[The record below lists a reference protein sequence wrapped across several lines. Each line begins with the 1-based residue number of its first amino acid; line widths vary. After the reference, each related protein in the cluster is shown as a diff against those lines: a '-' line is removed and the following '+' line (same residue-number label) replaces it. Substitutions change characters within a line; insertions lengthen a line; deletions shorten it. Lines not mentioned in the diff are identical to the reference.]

1 MIHLRQIVV
10 LLFFVWSSAPAF
22 SQTAWKC
29 GTDTRIA
36 LEGTTETSVLT
47 CAEDGRPSILTFES
61 SSSSL
66 PYAFVVADEAGIIQL
81 VTNRLSIDFD
91 QFAIGN
97 YRVYVLSYL
106 GHLSAKAGMNINKDP
121 LGKICYGLSANYI
134 RVGHLTPN
142 GGQIEFAGGGTS
154 RLVCA
159 NNEKPDVLSF
169 LTTSTDPQYRYFLTD
184 ANNALLE
191 VLDGNA
197 LDFNLA
203 ESVRRIWGASVVGE
217 ITVQPGEILTGAI
230 LASECFGLSS
240 NFLEVVPIEPQG
252 GQVSFAG
259 LGARV
264 EQCSNDDRNAV
275 FPLSSTS
282 TSLASYLYL
291 LTDEENR
298 LIQVLNDARLDAS
311 GLVAGNYRIW
321 GMSYL
326 GNTALTP
333 GMQIT
338 AGALSDDCFEL
349 SANFAELEIF
359 DLDPGTI
366 RTQGNESRKVLCLN
380 DQTEDKLSFL
390 VTPFPGFE
398 YLLVITDENN
408 QIVSLANPGPAV
420 DFAALPGN
428 KYRVYGLSYQGKVL
442 IGPGMPLGSQPLAE
456 GCFALTSSFVEV
468 EKKNPDGGIVKL
480 EDGTDKVQLCYLSGS
495 TPGSLRLTTT
505 GKNGENYLFL
515 LTDSNDNIQ
524 TISAGGQFDLGSF
537 PGGAYRIYG
546 LSYTGALSFPS
557 GANINNT
564 NFSNECADLSDN
576 FVSIS
581 KTILDGAS
589 ISFQDGSSEALLCT
603 DGAGVAGANLANTAT
618 AVQQYA
624 YLLTDTDNKVLRIFQ
639 ADNRVTL
646 EKEEEG
652 DFRVWGVAY
661 SGALLTQVGSNLSQ
675 TIHSDQCFE
684 LSKNFVVLKRRNVEG
699 GAVQLAGNAPSF
711 LGCFDGGSGAPVLE
725 VQFSRNPIGARSA
738 FLVTDANNV
747 VQAISQTRQVAFN
760 GFAPGNY
767 RVWHLAYSGELKVE
781 AGQGIGLTSLSSE
794 CFDLSDNFIPV
805 TLERVE
811 GAMVRLSDETTERT
825 ICLGQESGF
834 VSFKNTGTSASTYR
848 YVLTNGKDEMILA
861 LIGSSF
867 DISVAPA
874 GDYRIYGISYTGN
887 LLLTNGQN
895 IRTAPISD
903 RCFALSDNFISL
915 RNELVRGGSIF
926 FNNGAIGD
934 RFVCPDDLEGSVIK
948 FSKAA
953 EVGPAYAY
961 LVTDQQS
968 LIVAVSTSD
977 SVNFAE
983 LPEGI
988 YQVWGLAYSGKLN
1001 AAPGVHPIR
1010 VPLAD
1015 GCFSLSGNS
1024 LIVRRTSPLGGTIS
1038 LPDGSDFLAIC
1049 PESNQPKAIQV
1060 EGRGGQGGQEVFLLS
1075 DSNNVV
1081 VESSLSGRFVLDS
1094 LPKGDYLVRT
1104 LIFNGDLLAAAGVDM
1119 DTAELATSCYSLSAN
1134 AVSLLV
1140 ESPNAGTVTVTPMH
1154 LVTGNNPGTCISGV
1168 SDSNNVLL
1176 VRALGS
1182 SQTPYLILATDTLNQ
1197 LLFSLE
1203 VKPATV
1209 PNDPT
1214 AFFFEGQIPFDAL
1227 GGGDFLFYGLAY
1239 TGNLNLTPGKRIEGV
1254 SLSDDCF
1261 SLTQSARFTL
1271 LEADG
1276 GRIEADGFEG
1286 DTVFVCPGDQVQ
1298 DSIFFSTSSQ
1308 GYGAGYRYFLTNA
1321 SNLVLSELPGN
1332 VQNFENAGFRELRIW
1347 AASFT
1352 GNFASPRNKNLLTAT
1367 LSDACFDLSD
1377 NFLTI
1382 IREAPEATSIS
1393 TADNKQEVYFC
1404 PGKDGSTVQLKTAS
1418 KAKAG
1423 FVYILTD
1430 ASGVVNEI
1438 NRTGSI
1444 DLKAKAVGVYTVYG
1458 LSYTG
1463 RLLFRTGDTL
1473 NLNAPLSSS
1482 CFVLASNQVK
1492 LTRGGEVDGKSIT
1505 TLFGDSLF
1513 YTCPGDGVSDLVIV
1527 FPPQPENGS
1536 EYRLFITDDQ
1546 NRIVFPDVQSDLI
1559 DFDAS
1564 APGVYRVWGVSYTGQ
1579 FLGQFGM
1586 RLDEGALSSDC
1597 YDLSDNFITVVAQI
1611 PVGGA
1616 LTTSDGQTKVNVVR
1630 ADGKPDIY
1638 GFVRTGGSSGTPV
1651 RYLLT
1656 DIDNVILA
1664 IATTDSF
1671 DFDQLE
1677 VGEYRVWGLTF
1688 TGIFLAAP
1696 GADADLSPLSD
1707 NCFSLTSNFVTI
1719 NVIASSGLSN
1729 AWIATLGPEKE
1740 ARPRLFLNAAPNP
1753 VSETLQVGFS
1763 VETLQAGEAHLQL
1776 FSLTGELLRVQKI
1789 QPLAGYNTAVLDM
1802 SSLTDGV
1809 YFLRLFHQGA
1819 QETLRVVKITRP

>member
-1 MIHLRQIVV
+1 MIHLRQFIVF
-10 LLFFVWSSAPAF
+10 LFFAWSSVQAF

-36 LEGTTETSVLT
+36 LQGTTVTSVLT
-47 CAEDGRPSILTFES
+47 CADDGRPSILNFKS

-66 PYAFVVADEAGIIQL
+66 PYSIVVTDEAGNIKL

-106 GHLSAKAGMNINKDP
+106 GHLSAKAGLNIFKDP

-134 RVGHLTPN
+134 QVGHLTPN
-142 GGQIEFAGGGTS
+142 GGQLEFSDGGTS
-154 RLVCA
+154 RLVCT
-159 NNEKPDVLSF
+159 NNEKPDVLTF
-169 LTTSTDPQYRYFLTD
+169 QTTSTDPQYRYFLTD
-184 ANNALLE
+184 ANNVLLE
-191 VLDGNA
+191 VLEGNS
-197 LDFNLA
+197 LDFNLTTG
-203 ESVRRIWGASVVGE
+203 VRRIWGASVVGE
-217 ITVQPGEILTGAI
+217 LTVQPGEVLTNALI
-230 LASECFGLSS
+230 AAECFGLSE
-240 NFLEVVPIEPQG
+240 NFLEVIPTQPQG
-252 GQVSFAG
+252 GQVSFTG
-259 LGARV
+259 LGTRI
-264 EQCSNDDRNAV
+264 EQCSSDDRNAV

-282 TSLASYLYL
+282 SSLASYLYL

-298 LIQVLNDARLDAS
+298 LIEVLSEARLDAS
-311 GLVAGNYRIW
+311 GLAAGNYRVW

-333 GMQIT
+333 GILVTQ
-338 AGALSDDCFEL
+338 GALSDDCFEL
-349 SANFAELEIF
+349 SANFVELEIF
-359 DLDPGTI
+359 DLDPGAI
-366 RTQGNESRKVLCLN
+366 RTQGNETRKVLCLN
-380 DQTEDKLSFL
+380 DQTEDKLSFQ
-390 VTPFPGFE
+390 VNPFPGFD
-398 YLLVITDENN
+398 YILLITDENN
-408 QIVSLANPGPAV
+408 QIVSLANPGQAV

-428 KYRVYGLSYQGKVL
+428 KYRVYGLSYQGNL
-442 IGPGMPLGSQPLAE
+442 MISSGMQLGNQPLAE
-456 GCFALTSSFVEV
+456 GCFALTSDFVEV
-468 EKKNPDGGIVKL
+468 EKKNPDGGLVRL
-480 EDGTDKVQLCYLSGS
+480 EDGTDKIQLCYLAGS
-495 TPGSLRLTTT
+495 TPSGLKLTTT

-524 TISAGGQFDLGSF
+524 TISSDGQFDLGSF
-537 PGGAYRIYG
+537 PGGTYRIYG

-557 GANINNT
+557 GANVKNT
-564 NFSNECADLSDN
+564 NFSNECADLSGN
-576 FVSIS
+576 FVTIT
-581 KTILDGAS
+581 KTNLDGAS

-603 DGAGVAGANLANTAT
+603 DGSGIAGINLANTAT
-618 AVQQYA
+618 IVQQYA
-624 YLLTDTDNKVLRIFQ
+624 YLLTDANNKVLRIFN

-652 DFRVWGVAY
+652 DFRIWGVAY
-661 SGALLTQVGSNLSQ
+661 SGTLLTQIGSNLSQ
-675 TIHSDQCFE
+675 TVHSDQCFE

-699 GAVQLAGNAPSF
+699 GAVELAGNAGSF
-711 LGCFDGGSGAPVLE
+711 LGCFDGGSGSPALE
-725 VQFSRNPIGARSA
+725 ALFSRNPIGSRSV
-738 FLVTDANNV
+738 FLITDANNV
-747 VQAISQTRQVAFN
+747 VRAISNTSQITFN
-760 GFAPGNY
+760 GFTPGNY
-767 RVWHLAYSGELKVE
+767 RVWHLAYSGDLKV
-781 AGQGIGLTSLSSE
+781 AVGQGVGLISLSSE

-805 TLERVE
+805 TLEGVE
-811 GAMVRLSDETTERT
+811 GAKVSLSDGTTERE

-834 VSFKNTGTSASTYR
+834 VSFKNTSTATSTYR

-861 LIGSSF
+861 LIGNSF

-874 GDYRIYGISYTGN
+874 GDYRVYGISYTGN
-887 LLLTNGQN
+887 LLLTNGKN
-895 IRTAPISD
+895 IRTTPISD
-903 RCFALSDNFISL
+903 RCYALSDNFISI

-934 RFVCPDDLEGSVIK
+934 RFVCPDDLPGSVVK

-953 EVGPAYAY
+953 TVGSAYAFI
-961 LVTDQQS
+961 VTDAQN
-968 LIVAVSTSD
+968 LVAAVSTSD
-977 SVNFAE
+977 SVNFAA

-988 YQVWGLAYSGKLN
+988 YRVWGLAYSGKLN
-1001 AAPGVHPIR
+1001 AAPGVNPAG
-1010 VPLAD
+1010 VLLAD
-1015 GCFSLSGNS
+1015 GCFSLSVNS

-1038 LPDGSDFLAIC
+1038 LPDGSTSVALC
-1049 PESNQPKAIQV
+1049 PESKLTKSIQV
-1060 EGRGGQGGQEVFLLS
+1060 EGRGGQGGQEVFILS

-1081 VESSLSGRFVLDS
+1081 LQTSLSGRFVLDS
-1094 LPKGDYLVRT
+1094 LPKGSYLVRT
-1104 LIFNGDLLAAAGVDM
+1104 LIYNGDLLAATGVDT
-1119 DTAELATSCYSLSAN
+1119 DTARLATSCFSLSTN
-1134 AVSLLV
+1134 AVNLQI
-1140 ESPNAGTVTVTPMH
+1140 ESPNAGTVNVNPIN
-1154 LVTGNNPGTCISGV
+1154 LITGNVAGTCINGV
-1168 SDSNNVLL
+1168 SDSSNVLL
-1176 VRALGS
+1176 VRGFGS
-1182 SQTPYLILATDTLNQ
+1182 SRTPYLILATDTLNQ

-1203 VKPATV
+1203 VKPVAI

-1214 AFFFEGQIPFDAL
+1214 SFFYEGQILLDSL

-1239 TGNLNLTPGKRIEGV
+1239 TGNLNLTPGKGIEGI

-1261 SLTQSARFTL
+1261 SLTKSTRFTL
-1271 LEADG
+1271 LKADG
-1276 GRIEADGFEG
+1276 GLVEADGFEG

-1298 DSIFFSTSSQ
+1298 DSIFFNTSSQ
-1308 GYGAGYRYFLTNA
+1308 GYGAGYRFFLTNA

-1347 AASFT
+1347 GASFT
-1352 GNFASPRNKNLLTAT
+1352 GNFTSPRNKNLLTAK

-1382 IREAPEATSIS
+1382 IREAPEGTTIS
-1393 TADNKQEVYFC
+1393 TVDNKQEVYFC
-1404 PGKDGSTVQLKTAS
+1404 PGKDGTSVQLKTGT

-1423 FVYILTD
+1423 FVYILID
-1430 ASGVVNEI
+1430 AFGVIKDI

-1444 DLKAKAVGVYTVYG
+1444 DLKAQAVGTYTVYG

-1473 NLNAPLSSS
+1473 KVTAPLSSS

-1492 LTRGGEVDGKSIT
+1492 LTRGGEVDGKSIS
-1505 TLFGDSLF
+1505 TLFGDTLF

-1527 FPPQPENGS
+1527 FPPQPQDGS
-1536 EYRLFITDDQ
+1536 EYRLIITDDQ
-1546 NRIVFPDVQSDLI
+1546 NRIIFPEVQNSLI

-1564 APGVYRVWGVSYTGQ
+1564 DPGVYRVWGVSFTGQ
-1579 FLGQFGM
+1579 FIGQFGM
-1586 RLDEGALSSDC
+1586 RLGEGSLSSDC
-1597 YDLSDNFITVVAQI
+1597 YDLSDNFITVVAEI

-1616 LTTSDGQTKVNVVR
+1616 LTTGDGLTKVNVVR
-1630 ADGKPDIY
+1630 ADGKPDTY

-1664 IATTDSF
+1664 ISSTDSF
-1671 DFDQLE
+1671 DFDQLA
-1677 VGEYRVWGLTF
+1677 VGEYRVWGVTY

-1696 GADADLSPLSD
+1696 GADADLAPLSD

-1753 VSETLQVGFS
+1753 VSEALQVGFS
-1763 VETLQAGEAHLQL
+1763 VENLQAGEAHLQL
-1776 FSLTGELLRVQKI
+1776 FSLNGELLHAQKI

-1802 SSLTDGV
+1802 SSLNDGV